1 MKPFRTLSLSF
12 ALLLGAAPVGAR
24 PPAAPPL
31 AVPDLATAPP
41 SEIRGVL
48 KELEGRKRLPL
59 SGLSLV
65 EVKDRLVLVSDT
77 GRFAVVGDFRLL
89 DLWSGADIKTLA
101 DADKIDRLDLKR
113 IGIKPAD
120 LTQFEYGQGK
130 HHVTVFVDP
139 WCAHCHD
146 LIGQMAPLLDQY
158 TFHLVAVPVLGD
170 KSVPA
175 AKQLACEPDKAK
187 ALRALLDQNYGG
199 LPAPATLGGCD
210 LGTLQKTLIT
220 ARLLGIDGVPYLI
233 LPSTRTRRGGTRHL
247 LELLENDLAT
257 LSANP

>member
-1 MKPFRTLSLSF
+1 MRTFQILSL
-12 ALLLGAAPVGAR
+12 ALLLSAAPVGAR
-24 PPAAPPL
+24 PL

-48 KELEGRKRLPL
+48 KELGGRKRLPL

-89 DLWSGADIKTLA
+89 DLWNGADIKTMA

-113 IGIKPAD
+113 IGIKPTD
-120 LTQFEYGQGK
+120 LTQFEYGQGQR
-130 HHVTVFVDP
+130 HVTVFVDP

-158 TFHLVAVPVLGD
+158 TFHLVAMPVLGD
-170 KSVPA
+170 KSVPT
-175 AKQLACEPDKAK
+175 AKQLACEADKAK
-187 ALRALLDQNYGG
+187 ALRALLDQKYDG

-233 LPSTRTRRGGTRHL
+233 LPSTRTRRGGTHHL
-247 LELLENDLAT
+247 RELLENDLAT
-257 LSANP
+257 TSANP

>member
-1 MKPFRTLSLSF
+1 MTLRILSLV
-12 ALLLGAAPVGAR
+12 LLLSAAPAGAQ
-24 PPAAPPL
+24 PSASPPL
-31 AVPDLATAPP
+31 AAPNPATAQP

-48 KELEGRKRLPL
+48 KELHGRKRLPL

-65 EVKDRLVLVSDT
+65 EIGDRLALVSDT

-89 DLWSGADIKTLA
+89 DLWNGADIKTMA
-101 DADKIDRLDLKR
+101 DADKVDRLDLKR

-120 LTQFEYGQGK
+120 LVQFEYGRGQR
-130 HHVTVFVDP
+130 HVTVFVDP

-170 KSVPA
+170 KSVPT
-175 AKQLACEPDKAK
+175 AKRLACESDKAK
-187 ALRALLDQNYGG
+187 ALRALVAQNYDG

-220 ARLLGIDGVPYLI
+220 TRLLGIDGVPYLV
-233 LPSTRTRRGGTRHL
+233 LPSTRTRRGGTHHL
-247 LELLENDLAT
+247 RELLENDLAT
-257 LSANP
+257 TTTSANP